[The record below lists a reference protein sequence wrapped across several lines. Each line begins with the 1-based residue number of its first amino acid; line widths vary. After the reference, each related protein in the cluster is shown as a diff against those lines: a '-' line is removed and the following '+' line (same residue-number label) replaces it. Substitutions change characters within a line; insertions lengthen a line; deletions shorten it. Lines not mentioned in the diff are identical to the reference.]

1 MDMNR
6 AGGLAEPPPLSLA
19 SSGKRILFVDDE
31 PKVLEGLQRM
41 LYPLRREWRMEFVG
55 SGNEALKRLGESE
68 FDVLVTDVRM
78 PEMSGIELL
87 AEVVER
93 HPQIIRMVLSGTVD
107 QDLTLRSAALAHQY
121 LVKPCDAKALREK
134 VERAFSLRVM
144 LDDPGLKQVISRL
157 HSIPSIPA
165 IYARLVQALN
175 APEISARDIG
185 DIVEQDVGLTAKVLQ
200 LANSAFLGISRRITR
215 PSDAVVY
222 LGVDTVRAL
231 SLTASVFSGF
241 DSRKL
246 PGFAFEQLQD
256 HSLKVAIVAREIAKS
271 LGWVRSA
278 IDDAFVGGLL
288 HDAGKFVLAHNCPE
302 PYSQA
307 LAAAQREAKPVRE
320 TELAVFGTTHA
331 EVGGYL
337 LWLWGLSD
345 GITEAVALHH
355 RLPTDSR
362 HQPGPVVAVHIA
374 DALVNRRI
382 AEDLDQDY
390 LTRTGLIGYL
400 PQWQQSGGFQDR

>member
-1 MDMNR
+1 MDLNR
-6 AGGLAEPPPLSLA
+6 TGGLVEPPPLALSP
-19 SSGKRILFVDDE
+19 SSKRILFVDDE

-41 LYPLRREWRMEFVG
+41 LYPLRREWQMEFVK
-55 SGNEALKRLGESE
+55 SGNEALKRLGETE

-93 HPQIIRMVLSGTVD
+93 HPQVIRMVLSGTVD

-121 LVKPCDAKALREK
+121 LVKPCDAQALREK

-157 HSIPSIPA
+157 HSIPSVPA
-165 IYARLVQALN
+165 IYSRLVHALN
-175 APEISARDIG
+175 APDVSAREIG

-200 LANSAFLGISRRITR
+200 LANSAFLGISRRITK
-215 PSDAVVY
+215 PSDAVIY

-231 SLTASVFSGF
+231 SLTASVFTGF

-256 HSLKVAIVAREIAKS
+256 HSLKVAIMAREMAKS
-271 LGWVRSA
+271 LGWTRST

-302 PYSQA
+302 QYGEA
-307 LAAAQREAKPVRE
+307 LAAAERDAKPIRE
-320 TELAVFGTTHA
+320 TEFAVFGTTHA

-345 GITEAVALHH
+345 GITETAALHH
-355 RLPTDSR
+355 RLPTDPR

-374 DALVNRRI
+374 DALVNHRI
-382 AEDLDQDY
+382 SEDLDQDY
-390 LTRTGLIGYL
+390 LTRTDLIRHL
-400 PQWQQSGGFQDR
+400 PDWQELENAQGW

>member
-1 MDMNR
+1 MHLNPN
-6 AGGLAEPPPLSLA
+6 GGLVGPPPLGIPPSN
-19 SSGKRILFVDDE
+19 KRILFVDDE

-41 LYPLRREWRMEFVG
+41 LYPLRREWKMEFVG
-55 SGNEALKRLGESE
+55 SGHEALKRLGETE

-93 HPQIIRMVLSGTVD
+93 HPQVIRMVLSGTVD

-121 LVKPCDAKALREK
+121 LVKPCDAQALREK
-134 VERAFSLRVM
+134 VDRAFSLRVM
-144 LDDPGLKQVISRL
+144 LDDPGLKQAISRL

-165 IYARLVQALN
+165 IYSRLVQALN
-175 APEISARDIG
+175 APEVSARDIG

-200 LANSAFLGISRRITR
+200 LANSAFLGISRRITK
-215 PSDAVVY
+215 PSDAVIY

-241 DSRKL
+241 SSRKL

-256 HSLKVAIVAREIAKS
+256 HSLKVAVMAREIAKG
-271 LGWVRSA
+271 LGWTRSA

-288 HDAGKFVLAHNCPE
+288 HDAGKFVLAHNCSE
-302 PYSQA
+302 PYGEA
-307 LAAAQREAKPVRE
+307 LAIAKREAKPIRE
-320 TELAVFGTTHA
+320 AELAVFGTTHA

-345 GITEAVALHH
+345 GITEAAALHH
-355 RLPTDSR
+355 RLPTDPR
-362 HQPGPVVAVHIA
+362 VPPGPVAAVHVA
-374 DALVNRRI
+374 DALVNGRVQ
-382 AEDLDQDY
+382 EDLDREY
-390 LTRTGLIGYL
+390 LSRTGLIGHL
-400 PQWQQSGGFQDR
+400 PGWQETANAQGW